1 MPCDTLSDHYN
12 TDCVYQV
19 QSCLDLS
26 HGECKDCGWSVRMA
40 DVDIQDEIQLGDDD
54 EAKAVAVNF
63 KAYEK
68 CRSQTARLALIRL
81 KRRPPR
87 KFGRLFSS
95 KLSRPL
101 SFCLFSVPLW
111 SSTRSTGSHLYDF
124 FSRRLDD
131 GLLSGT
137 SLFIKP
143 SWNSCS
149 RLGSMRWAAPL
160 TATARMRRMPGLLAR
175 RASAWIHYGF
185 RREF

>member
-12 TDCVYQV
+12 TDCVYQF

-68 CRSQTARLALIRL
+68 CRSQTARLALIRS

-111 SSTRSTGSHLYDF
+111 SSTRRQVAICTF
-124 FSRRLDD
+124 FLRRLDD

-137 SLFIKP
+137 SLLIKP
-143 SWNSCS
+143 LWNSCS
-149 RLGSMRWAAPL
+149 RLGSVRWAAHL
-160 TATARMRRMPGLLAR
+160 TATARMRRMPGLLHLR
-175 RASAWIHYGF
+175 GYGF